1 MEDFVENNNRYKLL
15 NSVKIVRKKTCDLIE
30 NLEIDDLIIQTENY
44 VSPIKWHLG
53 HTSWFFEKFILSN
66 FCKNYKL
73 FNKDYDFIFNSYY
86 ETVSHFNLR
95 KNRGNLSRPTI
106 NEVLKYRSYIDNN
119 LDFLLDIKSAGL
131 DEMIKV
137 ALNHEQQHQELILMD
152 IKNILFSNINKPK
165 YIKKIF
171 SL

>member
-1 MEDFVENNNRYKLL
+1 M
-15 NSVKIVRKKTCDLIE
+15 
-30 NLEIDDLIIQTENY
+30 
-44 VSPIKWHLG
+44 
-53 HTSWFFEKFILSN
+53 
-66 FCKNYKL
+66 
-73 FNKDYDFIFNSYY
+73 
-86 ETVSHFNLR
+86 
-95 KNRGNLSRPTI
+95 SRPTI